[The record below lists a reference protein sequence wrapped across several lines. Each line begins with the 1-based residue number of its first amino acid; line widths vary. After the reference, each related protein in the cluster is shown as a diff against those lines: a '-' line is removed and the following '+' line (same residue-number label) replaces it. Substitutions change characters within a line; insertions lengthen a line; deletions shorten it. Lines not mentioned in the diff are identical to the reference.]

1 MCKSNID
8 KSRRK
13 AQEKLGTNLAGPFET
28 YLPQTWVQE
37 ILTDLGV
44 HVRQAVFS
52 PLGND
57 LGLHRASAGPGP
69 IV

>member
-28 YLPQTWVQE
+28 YLPQSWVQE
-37 ILTDLGV
+37 ILTGLGV

-52 PLGND
+52 PLGD
-57 LGLHRASAGPGP
+57 TLGLHRASAGPGP